1 MRSSGRTKHAPG
13 SEEEI
18 TMGERLRWGILGA
31 TSWIARDAII
41 PAIKK
46 SRNGKVVAV
55 GTRKPGEL
63 ATNLGQSSPIRAL
76 TYEALLADPDVD
88 AIYLPLPNS
97 MHLEWALRAAEAR
110 KPVLCEKPLALNHEQ
125 AARIVE
131 AFAARQV
138 PLMESFMYRFH
149 PQHRRVRE
157 LIDEGAVGDV
167 VEVRT
172 HLSVDIMNPPDP
184 NNIRLKKDL
193 GGGTLLDMGCYII
206 SVARMLFA
214 AEPVAVR
221 AWWRMDERFGVDIA
235 AAGTLEFPGGR
246 VALVSCSFEGF
257 GNGFYSVIGRKGV
270 IEAPRGIIQGLGT
283 RLGEALIITMDAD
296 GRRTEESIADVD
308 HYQLI
313 VEAFAD
319 ALLSKTKMPLP
330 LLDCLANMR
339 ALDAFAQSA
348 RERREVRLP
357 QQ

>member
-1 MRSSGRTKHAPG
+1 MDDT
-13 SEEEI
+13 
-18 TMGERLRWGILGA
+18 LRWGILGA

-41 PAIKK
+41 PAIQK
-46 SRNGKVVAV
+46 SRNGRVIA
-55 GTRKPGEL
+55 L
-63 ATNLGQSSPIRAL
+63 ATRSPDKLKENLGFLPAIRFL
-76 TYEALLADPDVD
+76 SYEALLADPDID
-88 AIYLPLPNS
+88 AIYIPLPNS
-97 MHLEWALRAAEAR
+97 MHLEWAVRAAEAG
-110 KPVLCEKPLALNHEQ
+110 KPVLCEKPLGLTYQ
-125 AARIVE
+125 E
-131 AFAARQV
+131 AKTLVDAFEHRKV

-157 LIDEGAVGDV
+157 LIEAGTIGEI

-184 NNIRLKKDL
+184 SNIRLRKDV
-193 GGGTLLDMGCYII
+193 GGGTLLDMGCYMI

-221 AWWRMDERFGVDIA
+221 AWWRIDERFGVDVA
-235 AAGTLEFPGGR
+235 AAGALEFPGGR

-257 GNGFYSVIGRKGV
+257 GNGFYSVIGREGV

-296 GRRTEESIADVD
+296 GRRTQETIAAVD

-319 ALLSKTKMPLP
+319 AVLGKTEVPLP
-330 LLDCLANMR
+330 LSDSLANMR
-339 ALDAFAQSA
+339 VLDAFAQSA
-348 RERREVRLP
+348 REGREVKV
-357 QQ
+357 